1 MLVVSAAVAQSV
13 ADSNVP
19 DGNSTPKDATKMDA
33 VVRAFKDECVE
44 HSDSGACIKGK
55 VLNLLEDA
63 LRKDSSKVK
72 IQLKYLLR
80 KKNVES
86 SIMRARM
93 RHLQNFT
100 RDAKILISSSFVSW
114 ILLNT

>member
-1 MLVVSAAVAQSV
+1 MFVVTRSWLVLLVVSAAVAQSV

-19 DGNSTPKDATKMDA
+19 DANSTPKDATKMDA

-80 KKNVES
+80 KK
-86 SIMRARM
+86 MLRA
-93 RHLQNFT
+93 
-100 RDAKILISSSFVSW
+100 
-114 ILLNT
+114 